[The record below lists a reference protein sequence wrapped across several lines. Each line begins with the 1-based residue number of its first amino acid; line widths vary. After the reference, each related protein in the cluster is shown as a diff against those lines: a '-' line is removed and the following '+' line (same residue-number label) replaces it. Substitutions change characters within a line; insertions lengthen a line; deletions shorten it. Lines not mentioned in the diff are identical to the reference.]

1 MDHPVFGNL
10 EDIFVIDNRV
20 LFQLSVLETSNF
32 NVHLQA
38 HTVNHTQDREI
49 LLHKNL
55 SSPFS
60 MHIHRVTVDDSSF
73 SVIICKYHICNVLY
87 ISYSTEIKLYGHE
100 RRGRDSHTVR
110 GAAEYCMVYR
120 DPPRVPLYPV
130 QLDFRTLIDLLYSW
144 AIQRHQAGA

>member
-1 MDHPVFGNL
+1 MNILSLLRPKWVKVNSILYQKPCALLLRVEMDHPVFGNL

-55 SSPFS
+55 PSPFP

-87 ISYSTEIKLYGHE
+87 
-100 RRGRDSHTVR
+100 
-110 GAAEYCMVYR
+110 
-120 DPPRVPLYPV
+120 
-130 QLDFRTLIDLLYSW
+130 
-144 AIQRHQAGA
+144 

>member
-1 MDHPVFGNL
+1 MGYIKNHALFSYELKWIIFGNL

-20 LFQLSVLETSNF
+20 LSVLETSNF

-55 SSPFS
+55 PSPFS
-60 MHIHRVTVDDSSF
+60 MHIHRITVDNSSF

-87 ISYSTEIKLYGHE
+87 IVIMFIQVMVINKNISVVYE
-100 RRGRDSHTVR
+100 
-110 GAAEYCMVYR
+110 VYR
-120 DPPRVPLYPV
+120 IVTHEAEKVCLYPTH
-130 QLDFRTLIDLLYSW
+130 F
-144 AIQRHQAGA
+144 H

>member
-55 SSPFS
+55 PSPFP

-73 SVIICKYHICNVLY
+73 SVIICKCYAMCY
-87 ISYSTEIKLYGHE
+87 
-100 RRGRDSHTVR
+100 
-110 GAAEYCMVYR
+110 
-120 DPPRVPLYPV
+120 
-130 QLDFRTLIDLLYSW
+130 IDLVAKHSCNNPHTSDGNKLKYFCSV
-144 AIQRHQAGA
+144 RSLLNSHS